1 MSLVSL
7 IRLVSRLSQSSCPM
21 GVAHARVTLGVLTK
35 TRFSGARFVHAWFTL
50 FTPLESLRRDFV
62 NSGKFC

>member
-21 GVAHARVTLGVLTK
+21 GVAHARVTLGVLAK
-35 TRFSGARFVHAWFTL
+35 TRFSGARFVHAWCTL

>member
-1 MSLVSL
+1 L
-7 IRLVSRLSQSSCPM
+7 
-21 GVAHARVTLGVLTK
+21 AK
-35 TRFSGARFVHAWFTL
+35 TRFSGARVVHAVCTL